1 MLIRGDRV
9 EKNTNV
15 DMEPEEAKRFG
26 DDLLPLDA
34 EPVEEPEPTPEKP
47 LAEMNH
53 AELKA
58 KAKELDLKQSGSIA
72 DLQERI
78 TLHLEGEEELQ
89 DNNN

>member
-26 DDLLPLDA
+26 DDLLPLEA
-34 EPVEEPEPTPEKP
+34 EPVEEPESTPEKP

-53 AELKA
+53 EELKA
-58 KAKELDLKQSGSIA
+58 KAEKLGLSKSGTKA